1 MPTPDLSIVV
11 LSFNEAVNLPRL
23 FKSIEPL
30 QCETFVVD
38 SGSTDG
44 TQELVRT
51 HRAGLVEH
59 PFESHARQ
67 WSWALENLPLKT
79 AWVLALDADQSLTP
93 KAVEE
98 IGKLLSDPGRL
109 TNVNGIYICR
119 RQMFRGQWIRHG
131 GYYPKYLLKA
141 FRRSEVFFDS
151 HDLVDHHFY
160 VNGRT
165 SLLGG
170 DLIEENTKEDDL
182 AFWVSKHIRYA
193 KLLAEEEI
201 RRETSAPPL
210 KPSVSGS
217 PDQRTLWLK
226 GLWWRL
232 PSFVRPFLFFFYR
245 YFLRLG
251 FLDGKQGLIFYF
263 MQTLWFRFLVDVELD
278 DRRQPLN
285 RR

>member
-11 LSFNEAVNLPRL
+11 LSFNETVNLPRL

-44 TQELVRT
+44 TQELVRM
-51 HRAGLVEH
+51 HRAALVEH

-67 WSWALENLPLKT
+67 WSWALENLPLHT

-93 KAVEE
+93 KAVGE
-98 IGKLLSDPGRL
+98 IANLFSDPDRL
-109 TNVNGIYICR
+109 SGVNGIYICR
-119 RQMFRGQWIRHG
+119 RQVFRGRWIRHG

-165 SLLGG
+165 HLLDG
-170 DLIEENTKEDDL
+170 DLIEENSKEDDL
-182 AFWVSKHIRYA
+182 AFWVSKHVRYA

-201 RRETSAPPL
+201 RRESSPPPL

-226 GLWWRL
+226 RLWWKL

-251 FLDGKQGLIFYF
+251 FLDGKQGLIFHF
-263 MQTLWFRFLVDVELD
+263 MQTLWFRLLVDVELD
-278 DRRQPLN
+278 DRRK
-285 RR
+285 RRMT